1 MAEPY
6 AGYTQSESRKRREA
20 RRKKLRDALLAGADT
35 GLGTGGHISNPFG
48 PNTAALGQPG
58 IGYGVGSAAPGTQT
72 PSDIARVSNFASTF
86 GVTPN
91 QVQSPGI
98 AQAYSGGGGG
108 SAGGG
113 GGGGGGLP
121 LDPWTGFAG
130 NFAASGLPIL
140 YNNPEILAR
149 ESLKGMGFNPD
160 SGMLDLAEQQAPLL
174 QYLAMLGFGSNPE
187 NQMTSEQYLN
197 FANDYFKNQMTP
209 GAGSPDVWGMIDN
222 VLSSPEGSAL
232 RASLTAGDPEDQAQA
247 FNTLVKVAVSS
258 LPPVFQK
265 AILSKMEDQT
275 TDWLASQ
282 TKGTKAAQKTPFIM
296 DYVRPG
302 GLLG

>member
-1 MAEPY
+1 MPEPY

-35 GLGTGGHISNPFG
+35 GLGTGGHITNPF
-48 PNTAALGQPG
+48 AAPPAVPSMGSRYGQPAPG
-58 IGYGVGSAAPGTQT
+58 ISGTQT

-91 QVQSPGI
+91 QVSGPGMS
-98 AQAYSGGGGG
+98 QAYSGGGGG
-108 SAGGG
+108 GGAGGG
-113 GGGGGGLP
+113 GGSFP
-121 LDPWTGFAG
+121 LDQWTGFAG
-130 NFAASGLPIL
+130 NYAASGLPLL

-149 ESLKGMGFNPD
+149 DSLKGMGFNPD

-174 QYLAMLGFGSNPE
+174 QYLAMLGFGSNPK

-222 VLSSPEGSAL
+222 VLNSPEGSAL
-232 RASLTAGDPEDQAQA
+232 RSSLTGGTPDEQAQS

-265 AILSKMEDQT
+265 AILNKLEDQT
-275 TDWLASQ
+275 TDWLATQ
-282 TKGTKAAQKTPFIM
+282 TKGKKSAQQYPLIM

>member
-1 MAEPY
+1 MADY
-6 AGYTQSESRKRREA
+6 AGYGNNPLSGTAARKRREK
-20 RRKKLRDALLAGADT
+20 RRKELRDALLAGADT
-35 GLGTGGHISNPFG
+35 GLGTGGHITNPLA
-48 PNTAALGQPG
+48 PNYAALGQPG
-58 IGYGVGSAAPGTQT
+58 IGYGVGSALPGTQT
-72 PSDIARVSNFASTF
+72 PSDISRVSNFASTF

-98 AQAYSGGGGG
+98 AQAYGTGSGSSGA
-108 SAGGG
+108 AGA
-113 GGGGGGLP
+113 LP

-140 YNNPEILAR
+140 YSNPEILAR

-160 SGMLDLAEQQAPLL
+160 SGMLDLAEQQAPML

-222 VLSSPEGSAL
+222 VLNSPEGSAL
-232 RASLTAGDPEDQAQA
+232 RASLTGGTPDEQAQS
-247 FNTLVKVAVSS
+247 FNTLVKVAVAS

-265 AILSKMEDQT
+265 AILNKLEDQT
-275 TDWLASQ
+275 TDWLATQ
-282 TKGTKAAQKTPFIM
+282 TKGSKAAQKTPFIM
-296 DYVRPG
+296 DYMRPG